1 MRIQQND
8 FYICIN
14 IVYGVYYILYKY
26 NVILCI
32 FMFFRGFDK
41 WINSELVYFLIYLY
55 IFKDCEIK
63 VYNVVLLLIV
73 LLFVVEV

>member
-1 MRIQQND
+1 
-8 FYICIN
+8 
-14 IVYGVYYILYKY
+14 
-26 NVILCI
+26 
-32 FMFFRGFDK
+32 MFFRGFDK